1 MPEVARGEI
10 PELVMPWVP
19 ALGVDLAFRL
29 DGLALAFALLISGIG
44 AMVFLYAATYFRTDR
59 RLGSL
64 LLTLVAFAISMLGL
78 VTADDAITLFVFWE
92 GTTVTSWLLVGFDH
106 ERASARAAAL
116 QALLVTGLGGL
127 ALLAGLLVM
136 GSLAGT
142 YRLSAMNAAGD
153 LFRASPAY
161 PAIFWLVVA
170 RPPSPSRRSGRSSS
184 GCRTPWPRRRRSS
197 AYLHSATMVKAGV
210 YLLARLSPALG
221 GTELWTAVLVP
232 VGGFTMLL
240 ASVWAMRQTDLK
252 LMLAYTTVMALG
264 LMTMLI
270 GIGTPD
276 GDRRG
281 DDLPPRARLLQGR
294 RSSSPSGMIEKGAG
308 ARDYPAVAGLA
319 PRDAA
324 DRGGGRARG
333 ALHGR
338 RPAALR
344 LHRQGAR
351 STRRPATRPPG
362 RRR

>member
-1 MPEVARGEI
+1 MPAVARGEI
-10 PELVMPWVP
+10 PELVIPWVP
-19 ALGVDLAFRL
+19 ALGIDLAFRL
-29 DGLALAFALLISGIG
+29 DGLALAFALLICGIG

-170 RPPSPSRRSGRSSS
+170 RGLLQVGAVAVPVLAAERHGRADAGLGLPALGDHGEGRRLPPRPPLAGARRHRALDRRCWCRSAASPCSSPRSGRCGRPTSS
-184 GCRTPWPRRRRSS
+184 
-197 AYLHSATMVKAGV
+197 
-210 YLLARLSPALG
+210 
-221 GTELWTAVLVP
+221 
-232 VGGFTMLL
+232 
-240 ASVWAMRQTDLK
+240 
-252 LMLAYTTVMALG
+252 
-264 LMTMLI
+264 
-270 GIGTPD
+270 
-276 GDRRG
+276 
-281 DDLPPRARLLQGR
+281 
-294 RSSSPSGMIEKGAG
+294 
-308 ARDYPAVAGLA
+308 
-319 PRDAA
+319 
-324 DRGGGRARG
+324 
-333 ALHGR
+333 
-338 RPAALR
+338 
-344 LHRQGAR
+344 
-351 STRRPATRPPG
+351 
-362 RRR
+362 